1 MLGYGEPLLLGR
13 TFTDVDGVPGNER
26 VAILSHR
33 LWQERFASNEKIV
46 GRPIRID
53 GSSIHSVVG
62 VMRAGQ
68 SDKNLNRL
76 WVPLALTTERQEWLL
91 VAGRL
96 KPGVTLE
103 QAREQMAA
111 LDRTREDRDPN
122 EQGRTITVE
131 PLKQSFR
138 CGFDGLALWLLLPA
152 SRR

>member
-1 MLGYGEPLLLGR
+1 
-13 TFTDVDGVPGNER
+13 
-26 VAILSHR
+26 
-33 LWQERFASNEKIV
+33 
-46 GRPIRID
+46 
-53 GSSIHSVVG
+53 
-62 VMRAGQ
+62 MRAGQ

-122 EQGRTITVE
+122 EQGRTITVD
-131 PLKQSFR
+131 PLKQSFVA
-138 CGFDGLALWLLLPA
+138 DSTALADRHAHRLRELCLRLPSSLRSRKHSRSRSEQPSATKASDTTLSLLLVELA
-152 SRR
+152 VGRQGHGVSATDR